1 MKSIIGP
8 DVYNDIEFFQ
18 SYNNNKE
25 HTILH
30 IIHQYSPNESSKEIV
45 SEILNTPVY
54 DISLL
59 EKRQSIIKNILE
71 TRSNNETFYNEA
83 FSYILAF
90 EKDMSWYLQ
99 DPVDDEERELL
110 DNLQSVYFKFFIF
123 DKIGFNNSDN
133 ILFFKNIYNILFYP
147 IFMILSPFMYVL
159 LPYLVLTR
167 KMGLKLDFKG
177 YLRILV
183 NSFLSILQNN
193 SGNISKVQLITYV
206 ISFILYLQGLYT
218 TINLSVSTF
227 KTCKFI
233 QVKMQNIIQY
243 LENCQ
248 ILATKLFNAS
258 PNKYIESIVNQAKT
272 YNIGT
277 FLRLYKS
284 LDKDYLKVFLREI
297 NTHFAFYTFAMLQQH
312 FNMCFTN
319 YDETSNFQIIGHDTY
334 HIAIKNPVKNNIHIE
349 NKGVLITG
357 PNAAGK
363 STFIKS
369 LIINVLLSQTIGLA
383 NASYFCISPFRFI
396 NSQINIPDMKGH
408 ASLFEAEM
416 LRCKYNLKVL
426 KTLGNKPSLVVLDEV
441 FSSTNIIEG
450 ISGAYAILSKLSS
463 YVNNCTIVTTH
474 LLYLTKLKNFK
485 KIKMI
490 SEESTDGKILFPFKL
505 KSGISKQY
513 IALELLKD
521 SFDEDII
528 ETALDI
534 KNKLL
539 V

>member
-1 MKSIIGP
+1 
-8 DVYNDIEFFQ
+8 
-18 SYNNNKE
+18 
-25 HTILH
+25 
-30 IIHQYSPNESSKEIV
+30 
-45 SEILNTPVY
+45 
-54 DISLL
+54 
-59 EKRQSIIKNILE
+59 
-71 TRSNNETFYNEA
+71 
-83 FSYILAF
+83 
-90 EKDMSWYLQ
+90 
-99 DPVDDEERELL
+99 
-110 DNLQSVYFKFFIF
+110 
-123 DKIGFNNSDN
+123 
-133 ILFFKNIYNILFYP
+133 
-147 IFMILSPFMYVL
+147 MILSPFMYVL
-159 LPYLVLTR
+159 IPYLVLIR

-258 PNKYIESIVNQAKT
+258 PNKYIESIVIQAKT

>member
-1 MKSIIGP
+1 MKSLLGP

-18 SYNNNKE
+18 SYDNNKE

-30 IIHQYSPNESSKEIV
+30 IIHQYSPNESSKEV
-45 SEILNTPVY
+45 VNEILNTPVY

-59 EKRQSIIKNILE
+59 EKRQLIIKNIIK
-71 TRSNNETFYNEA
+71 TRSMDETFYNKA
-83 FSYILAF
+83 FSNILSF

-99 DPVDDEERELL
+99 DPVDDEEKELL

-123 DKIGFNNSDN
+123 DKIGFNDSDN
-133 ILFFKNIYNILFYP
+133 ILFFKNVYNILLYP
-147 IFMILSPFMYVL
+147 LCMILSPFMYVL

-167 KMGLKLDFKG
+167 KMGIKLDVKS
-177 YLRILV
+177 YLRILFG
-183 NSFLSILQNN
+183 SFWSVLQNS
-193 SGNISKVQLITYV
+193 SGNISKIQLITYI

-218 TINLSVSTF
+218 TLNLSVSTF

-233 QVKMQNIIQY
+233 QLKMQNIIQY

-248 ILATKLFNAS
+248 ILAKKLFNAS

-284 LDKDYLKVFLREI
+284 LNKDYLKGFLRDV
-297 NTHFAFYTFAMLQQH
+297 NTHFAFYTFAILQQH
-312 FNMCFTN
+312 YNMCFTK
-319 YDETSNFQIIGHDTY
+319 YDETSNFQISGHDTY
-334 HIAIKNPVKNNIHIE
+334 HIAIKNSVKNDIHIE

-363 STFIKS
+363 STLIKS
-369 LIINVLLSQTIGLA
+369 LIINVILSQTIGLA
-383 NASYFCISPFRFI
+383 TASDFCITPFHFI

-416 LRCKYNLKVL
+416 LRCKYNLNIL

-490 SEESTDGKILFPFKL
+490 SEESKEGKIVFPFKL
-505 KSGISKQY
+505 QYGISKQY

-528 ETALDI
+528 KTALDI